1 MILNDTEINV
11 VILGEMM
18 ARPTIQDLA
27 KTADVSVATV
37 NRVLSGKSNVR
48 RGTMEIVLQA
58 AAEIGFYGVGSI
70 KERIAAATESFE
82 FSILLMQSNRH
93 FYRNLAT
100 ELQTAAQNV
109 DGYKVKLHI
118 HHIDNLSPNNV
129 AENILKYGIGS
140 DGLAIKSAH
149 HPLII
154 ESIEKVVA
162 SQTPVS
168 ALISPLVANC
178 PVGFV
183 GLDNWKVGR
192 TAAWA
197 FHKMCKSPGKIGT
210 LVGSHRY
217 RNQELNETGFRSYF
231 REYNDKFTVLEPQ
244 YTYET
249 NAIGQEAAE
258 KILTENPDL
267 KGLFISGGGMAGVLD
282 AIKRAK
288 LPNDFIAVGYELTE
302 ITKNALLENT
312 LTMVIS
318 HPLPDIAKQT
328 IQSLIHAKK
337 SEGMAHDQ
345 TFMLPFE
352 IHTSENI

>member
-1 MILNDTEINV
+1 
-11 VILGEMM
+11 M

-27 KTADVSVATV
+27 MKADVSVATV

-70 KERIAAATESFE
+70 KERIAATIESYE

-93 FYRNLAT
+93 FYRNLAN
-100 ELQTAAQNV
+100 ELQAAAEEIE
-109 DGYKVKLHI
+109 GYNVKLNIQHI
-118 HHIDNLSPNNV
+118 NNLSPNNV
-129 AENILKYGIGS
+129 ADNILKYGIGS
-140 DGLAIKSAH
+140 DGLAISSAH
-149 HPLII
+149 HPLVI
-154 ESIEKVVA
+154 ESIEKVA
-162 SQTPVS
+162 ATQTPVF
-168 ALISPLVANC
+168 ALVSPLVANC
-178 PVGFV
+178 PIGFV

-197 FHKMCKSPGKIGT
+197 FDKMCKEPGKIGT

-231 REYNDKFTVLEPQ
+231 REYNDNFKVLEPQ

-249 NAIGQEAAE
+249 NAIGYEATE
-258 KILTENPDL
+258 KILVENPDL

-282 AIKRAK
+282 AVKRVK
-288 LPNDFIAVGYELTE
+288 LPDDFVVVGYELTAV
-302 ITKNALLENT
+302 TKNALLENT

-318 HPLPDIAKQT
+318 HPLREVAKQT
-328 IQSLIHAKK
+328 IQSLINTKK
-337 SEGMAHDQ
+337 SKGSARDQ
-345 TFMLPFE
+345 TFMLPFN

>member
-1 MILNDTEINV
+1 
-11 VILGEMM
+11 M
-18 ARPTIQDLA
+18 ARPTIHDLA
-27 KTADVSVATV
+27 KAADVSVATV
-37 NRVLSGKSNVR
+37 NRVLGGKTNVR
-48 RGTMEIVLQA
+48 NDTMEIVLRA

-70 KERIAAATESFE
+70 KDRIAASIESFE

-93 FYRNLAT
+93 FYRNFAN
-100 ELQTAAQNV
+100 ELQTAAE
-109 DGYKVKLHI
+109 DIEGYNVKLNI
-118 HHIDNLSPNNV
+118 QHIDNLSPNNV
-129 AENILKYGIGS
+129 AENILKYGVGS
-140 DGLAIKSAH
+140 DGLAISCAH

-154 ESIEKVVA
+154 EAIEKVSA
-162 SQTPVS
+162 TRTPVF
-168 ALISPLVANC
+168 ALISPLVASC

-197 FHKMCKSPGKIGT
+197 FHKMCKIPGKIGA

-231 REYNDKFTVLEPQ
+231 RECDANFTILEPR

-249 NAIGQEAAE
+249 NAIGYEATE

-282 AIKRAK
+282 AVKASN
-288 LPNDFIAVGYELTE
+288 LPDDFIAVGYELTE
-302 ITKNALLENT
+302 ITKNALLENK

-318 HPLPDIAKQT
+318 HPLREVAQQT
-328 IQSLIHAKK
+328 IKSLINAKK
-337 SEGMAHDQ
+337 TDGSAHDQ
-345 TFMLPFE
+345 TFMLPFQ
-352 IHTSENI
+352 IHTSENV

>member
-1 MILNDTEINV
+1 V
-11 VILGEMM
+11 

-27 KTADVSVATV
+27 VKADVSVATV
-37 NRVLSGKSNVR
+37 NRVLSGKNNVR
-48 RGTMEIVLQA
+48 RGTMEVVLQA
-58 AAEIGFYGVGSI
+58 AADIGFYGVGSI
-70 KERIAAATESFE
+70 KDRIAASIESFE

-100 ELQTAAQNV
+100 ELQRAADDVEGCN
-109 DGYKVKLHI
+109 VKLNI
-118 HHIDNLSPNNV
+118 HHINNLSPNNV
-129 AENILKYGIGS
+129 ADHILKHGVGF
-140 DGLAIKSAH
+140 DGFAISSAH

-154 ESIEKVVA
+154 ESIEKVA
-162 SQTPVS
+162 ATQTPVF
-168 ALISPLVANC
+168 ALVSPLVANC
-178 PVGFV
+178 PIGFI

-197 FHKMCKSPGKIGT
+197 FHKMCKEPGKIGA

-231 REYNDKFTVLEPQ
+231 REYNDNFTLLEPH

-249 NAIGQEAAE
+249 NAIGHEATE
-258 KILTENPDL
+258 KVLTENPDL

-282 AIKRAK
+282 AVKRAK
-288 LPNDFIAVGYELTE
+288 LADDFVAVGYELTE
-302 ITKNALLENT
+302 VTKNALLENT

-318 HPLPDIAKQT
+318 HPLREVAQQT
-328 IQSLIHAKK
+328 IKSLINANK
-337 SEGMAHDQ
+337 SDGLARDQ
-345 TFMLPFE
+345 TFMLPFR